1 MNKYLIQS
9 GGIMQK
15 ERRCLLSADFAHS
28 TFQDLSGGKSTFIP
42 IGSVEFVNEFARLN
56 DILIPQNISYPV
68 SLLPFLK
75 RKIWKDEYKNVDD
88 DLFVKPVNTKV
99 FTGAIKKNLSEQV
112 KDTEQVWVSDPID
125 FTAEFRFY
133 ILKKKILGY
142 SRYDDGEDEITPS
155 QNTVELMI
163 KAYKTQP
170 IGYAIDVG
178 VVNGETILIEVND
191 GWSLGYYP
199 WGNCSQSDYVDLIT
213 ERWKEIV
220 KKSDKLKELHLSCA

>member
-1 MNKYLIQS
+1 MNKYLIQA

-15 ERRCLLSADFAHS
+15 ERRCLLNAELINSSFESLPDNK
-28 TFQDLSGGKSTFIP
+28 GMFIP
-42 IGSVEFVNEFARLN
+42 IGSVEFVNEYSRLN

-88 DLFVKPVNTKV
+88 DLFVKPVNTKI
-99 FTGAIKKNLSEQV
+99 FTGAIKRNLPEHV
-112 KDTEQVWVSDPID
+112 KDNEQVWVSDPIE

-133 ILKKKILGY
+133 ILKEKILGY

-155 QNTVELMI
+155 HNIVELMI

-170 IGYAIDVG
+170 IGYAIDVV

-199 WGNCSQSDYVDLIT
+199 WGNCSQSDYVELIT

-220 KKSDKLKELHLSCA
+220 KKSDELKELHLSCA